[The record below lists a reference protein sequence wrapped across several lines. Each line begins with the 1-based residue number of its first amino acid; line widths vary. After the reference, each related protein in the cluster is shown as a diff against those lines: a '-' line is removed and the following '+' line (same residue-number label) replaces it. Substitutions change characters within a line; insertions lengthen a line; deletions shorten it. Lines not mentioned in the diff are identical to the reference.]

1 MKLKFLIYL
10 ITILFT
16 IPIHALQIGTLNFA
30 NSAQVQSDDF
40 IVAAGSSLIDNTYQ
54 FLVTR
59 STDTGVLDP
68 SFGTLGAVNTQIGTE
83 AIANDLVLQSDGK
96 SVVVG
101 YAMIGGQMQFTV
113 ARYTTAGILDTGT
126 FGLGLGYVTTPIG
139 DSANAYAI
147 GLQSDGSIVVAG
159 GVNIAGQA
167 QVVIARYTTA
177 GVLDATF
184 GTSAGFTITP
194 VGQMA
199 TAFGLAVQAD
209 DSIVLCGTSDSEL
222 LIMRY
227 TAGGIL
233 DGTFGTG
240 GFTTD
245 AIGAFNVSYSV
256 VLDGLGRPVV
266 AGTVDNSAL
275 VARYTTT
282 GTLDGTFGTGGAT
295 VISPGLNSLFYD
307 LTITTGNGIVA
318 AGVADDINT
327 ISARFDSSGAIDGT
341 YGSGGVAD
349 VLFANTSA
357 ARAVNLDSNGNIV
370 LAGYSCSDVLW
381 VRLDTNGDLDFTFAD
396 DGILFDPQ
404 GFPCPGTT
412 VGPTGPTGSTG
423 ITGATGNTGSTG
435 ATGNTGNTGATGS
448 TGPTGNT
455 GNTGVTG
462 STGPTGPCC
471 SGPTGPTGNT
481 GATGRT
487 GATGATGPTGGN
499 LSDHNYIFAYSTTP
513 QPIQVPNTFQTVE
526 INVDAQLDGWTH
538 ANATAPYICSQTGLY
553 LVEYDPILAQ
563 DNTGSGVYNAS
574 VRATLN
580 GIEIPGSQS
589 GIRDNVAVKRS
600 YESTRAFLVQANVN
614 DQLLFEWSGSKTAV
628 ILFINA
634 ASLGTVKPNFTV
646 TVTRVA

>member
-1 MKLKFLIYL
+1 MKLKILILNVL
-10 ITILFT
+10 IFINIQVF
-16 IPIHALQIGTLNFA
+16 ALQIGTLNYA
-30 NSAQVQSDDF
+30 NSAQIQPNNF
-40 IVAAGSSLIDNTYQ
+40 IVAAGSSLIDSIYH

-68 SFGTLGAVNTQIGTE
+68 AFGTGGAVNTQIGTE
-83 AIANDLVLQSDGK
+83 SIANDLVLQSDGK
-96 SVVVG
+96 SVVAG
-101 YAMIGGQMQFTV
+101 YAVIGGQMQFAV

-177 GVLDATF
+177 GVLDVTF
-184 GTSAGFTITP
+184 GTSSGFTITP
-194 VGQMA
+194 IGQMS

-227 TAGGIL
+227 TPSGTL

-245 AIGAFNVSYSV
+245 AIGAFNLSYSV

-266 AGTVDNSAL
+266 AGTVDNSAM
-275 VARYTTT
+275 VARYTTA
-282 GTLDGTFGTGGAT
+282 GTLDVTFGTGGAT
-295 VISPGLNSLFYD
+295 IISPGINSLFYD
-307 LTITTGNGIVA
+307 LTIITGNGIVA
-318 AGVADDINT
+318 AGVADDLNT
-327 ISARFDSSGAIDGT
+327 ISTRFDSSGTIDGA

-381 VRLDTNGDLDFTFAD
+381 VRLDTNGDLDLTFAN

-404 GFPCPGTT
+404 GFPCPGTA

-423 ITGATGNTGSTG
+423 PTGNTGNAGATGTTGNTGPTGPTGTTGATGATGNTGNTGAIGNTGPTGNTGNIGATGNTGSTG
-435 ATGNTGNTGATGS
+435 ATG
-448 TGPTGNT
+448 
-455 GNTGVTG
+455 
-462 STGPTGPCC
+462 
-471 SGPTGPTGNT
+471 
-481 GATGRT
+481 
-487 GATGATGPTGGN
+487 PTGGN
-499 LSDHNYIFAYSTTP
+499 LSDQNYIFAYSTVP
-513 QPIQVPNTFQTVE
+513 QPIQVQNTFQTVE
-526 INVDAQLDGWTH
+526 INIDAEINGWTH
-538 ANATAPYICSQTGLY
+538 ASATAPYICAQTGLY
-553 LVEYDPILAQ
+553 LIEYDPILAQ
-563 DNTGSGVYNAS
+563 DNTGSGVYNAA

-580 GIEIPGSQS
+580 GVEIPGSQS
-589 GIRDNVAVKRS
+589 GIRDNVAVNRS
-600 YESTRAFLVQANVN
+600 YESTRAFITDINAG

-628 ILFINA
+628 ILFVNT
-634 ASLGTVKPNFTV
+634 ASGGAIRPNFTI
-646 TVTRVA
+646 TVTRIA